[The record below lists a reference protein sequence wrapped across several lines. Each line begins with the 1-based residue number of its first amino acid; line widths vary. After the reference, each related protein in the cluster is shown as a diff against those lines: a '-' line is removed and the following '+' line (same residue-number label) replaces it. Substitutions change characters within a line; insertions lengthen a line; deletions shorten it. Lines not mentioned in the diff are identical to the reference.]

1 MHNGEKFLHTKRLLK
16 NQAAALCL
24 QEVRFLDV
32 GPRCRE
38 DDAAGEFRTVLTNP
52 VVKIAAREITCYFQ
66 IRHDQV
72 QRLAIEHLE
81 RLAAISD
88 CMDGSKAFTQDF
100 AFQVQ

>member
-1 MHNGEKFLHTKRLLK
+1 M
-16 NQAAALCL
+16 
-24 QEVRFLDV
+24 
-32 GPRCRE
+32 
-38 DDAAGEFRTVLTNP
+38 AGQLRTVLTNP

-88 CMDGSKAFTQDF
+88 CVDGSKAFTQDF
-100 AFQVQ
+100 AFQVQDRIFLVYQQNAALPSQPVLHNRSLIVAARDRR